1 MKRNVFLQ
9 DVPNVS
15 VNRGLIVYQ
24 INPSD
29 GSLESSAVFD
39 MTVGG
44 LAIGSMITNFNNTL
58 NGLYIYTY
66 GCCTFK
72 GSSCNHSMQSVPI
85 STKIASSNPAHGEVY
100 SIQHYVINFVSD
112 L

>member
-1 MKRNVFLQ
+1 MLNEEKCFLQ

-44 LAIGSMITNFNNTL
+44 SAIGSMITNFNNTL
-58 NGLYIYTY
+58 NGLYIYLY
-66 GCCTFK
+66 GFCIFK
-72 GSSCNHSMQSVPI
+72 GLS
-85 STKIASSNPAHGEVY
+85 
-100 SIQHYVINFVSD
+100 
-112 L
+112 

>member
-1 MKRNVFLQ
+1 MLNEEKCFLQ

-24 INPSD
+24 INPSN
-29 GSLESSAVFD
+29 GSLESSAAFD

-44 LAIGSMITNFNNTL
+44 SAIGSMITNFNNTL
-58 NGLYIYTY
+58 NGLYIYIY
-66 GCCTFK
+66 MAVVHLRDCRAINL
-72 GSSCNHSMQSVPI
+72 CNYYLSPI
-85 STKIASSNPAHGEVY
+85 K
-100 SIQHYVINFVSD
+100 

>member
-58 NGLYIYTY
+58 NGLYIYMY
-66 GCCTFK
+66 IYIYIYMAVVHLRDRRAIIL
-72 GSSCNHSMQSVPI
+72 CNQYLSPL
-85 STKIASSNPAHGEVY
+85 K
-100 SIQHYVINFVSD
+100 